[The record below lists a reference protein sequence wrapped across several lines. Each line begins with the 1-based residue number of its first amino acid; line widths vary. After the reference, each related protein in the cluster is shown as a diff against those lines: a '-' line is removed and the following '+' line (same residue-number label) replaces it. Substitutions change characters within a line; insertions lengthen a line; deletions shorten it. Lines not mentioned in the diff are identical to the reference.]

1 MTTRSMTRLPRH
13 DAAASHMQALVH
25 KRLKAQEQRRNE
37 TRTHYLW
44 RDTGESLQQV
54 RERFRRMVAEGRANE
69 NDAYVIFRW
78 QW

>member
-1 MTTRSMTRLPRH
+1 M
-13 DAAASHMQALVH
+13 H

-69 NDAYVIFRW
+69 NDAYIIFRW

>member
-1 MTTRSMTRLPRH
+1 
-13 DAAASHMQALVH
+13 
-25 KRLKAQEQRRNE
+25 
-37 TRTHYLW
+37 
-44 RDTGESLQQV
+44 V